1 MSLQSWCQNHTI
13 PPMKE
18 DWMEWYM
25 NINKLMRMIINKMK
39 GYLKDDQLGFKY
51 QKSLHKEIK
60 YEWTNDTVSICLPAW
75 VRLDSASPVWST
87 CIKLTALYMYL
98 QGSFILWAAQHQQ
111 MHNDITQLK
120 HLGFNLLLK
129 YYVKYLHQIDSSIS
143 MVSRC
148 CEVHS
153 SNKCTRY
160 HAANTWALICCVL
173 SDLPLH
179 QTYTPLQTAY
189 YSAHE
194 RFALSFCEHEDG
206 K

>member
-18 DWMEWYM
+18 DWMEWY
-25 NINKLMRMIINKMK
+25 INKLMRMIINKMK

-51 QKSLHKEIK
+51 QKSLHKGNKVWMNER
-60 YEWTNDTVSICLPAW
+60 YSVHMLACMSQT
-75 VRLDSASPVWST
+75 RLWHHNSASPVWST

-143 MVSRC
+143 MVS
-148 CEVHS
+148 
-153 SNKCTRY
+153 TMLW
-160 HAANTWALICCVL
+160 AAQQQQMHKVTC
-173 SDLPLH
+173 S
-179 QTYTPLQTAY
+179 
-189 YSAHE
+189 
-194 RFALSFCEHEDG
+194 
-206 K
+206 